1 MTAKVYKANV
11 VSRTMKKERL
21 DVTYPVIEG
30 LHDVRVQY
38 YINSVLLGVINELI
52 KKLDYYDNPE
62 MTITGKYYIRT
73 NERSLLSLSIEMY
86 GFGGGAHGF
95 TILKSVT
102 FDLRTGKIYRLRDF
116 FAEDV
121 DYVKYITE
129 IVKKQIVEKEIPVIV
144 DFTAISPDQDFY
156 IENNNLVV
164 YFQLYELA
172 PYAWG
177 FPTFEIPMRQVC
189 RMIGPGGPR
198 KYCSFYT

>member
-1 MTAKVYKANV
+1 MTANVYKAKV
-11 VSRTMKKERL
+11 LSRSMKKDRL

-30 LHDVRVQY
+30 LDDLRVQN
-38 YINSVLLGVINELI
+38 YINSVLLSITNQLI
-52 KKLDYYDNPE
+52 KELGYYENPDME
-62 MTITGKYYIRT
+62 ITGKYYVRT
-73 NERSLLSLSIEMY
+73 NDRGLLSISIEMY

-102 FDLRTGKIYRLRDF
+102 FDLKTGKIYSLRDF
-116 FAEDV
+116 FAKDI
-121 DYVKYITE
+121 DYVKFITE

-144 DFTAISPDQDFY
+144 DFTSIDPDQDYY

-189 RMIGPGGPR
+189 KMMGPAGPR
-198 KYCSFYT
+198 KYCSLYT